1 MSTGSRPNDYC
12 RRNIIENRFV
22 KETVS
27 KKRSIHFLENMR
39 QERIKDRV
47 LKRAARA
54 WGFSDIEME
63 TTFDPVVSLLLNAL
77 SYELEKVSH
86 ELEDSKT
93 RVVERVLE
101 IMFPEVTSGAK
112 PARGILHAL
121 PLENNLKV
129 SLKNQMVVGRRMHNI
144 YNPLKPIVKEIFLS
158 PTLEVKLTSC
168 NVKYMAYERNLLE
181 ISNLFYKEPVQ
192 GYKSVLPAGEI
203 ILGIEITSP
212 DVVELEDI
220 MLYIDIKNTHQKEM
234 FQYYLKQLKCYH
246 DDKEIKVQEGYN
258 VPFNDMNIDS
268 IINRNYT
275 HLVEVSR
282 EVNEFYFDNFFT
294 LKGKISPKNI
304 SDYSSEYKIFEELTN
319 ENQNKIIW
327 IKMIFP
333 ESLVPQIID
342 NVSITTNCF
351 PVINKK
357 LHSLTR
363 ELSGFLSYMALD
375 TEDNNYLDIDT
386 VVDPSGS
393 HYEIKEFNDGMVDEG
408 NAVLRTGG
416 VSRFDSRTASE
427 LLQNVLDLL
436 KDESSSFSDLGQDFM
451 KSALTEINQLLA
463 SVEQQAKE
471 SSFTRNNAPYL
482 MIRPKHNTEKGKNF
496 TAQYWSTCAEDG
508 NDIKAGT
515 VLESKDD
522 LYFVS
527 KQTTLFT
534 NTVGGVNRQNN
545 KDRIL
550 AYRNALLTRGRIVTF
565 ADIKAFAH
573 DHFKNTLLEVRIE
586 KGTRKEVSIKAGF
599 SRTVDVFIKTNP
611 EEKQHI
617 SVTEWDYLCDSFMK
631 YLKQRS
637 SNVFPY
643 RLIIDELGRGE

>member
-1 MSTGSRPNDYC
+1 
-12 RRNIIENRFV
+12 
-22 KETVS
+22 
-27 KKRSIHFLENMR
+27 MR

-63 TTFDPVVSLLLNAL
+63 TTFDPAVGLLLNAL

-101 IMFPEVTSGAK
+101 IMFPEVTSGSK

-121 PLENNLKV
+121 PLENNLNV
-129 SLKNQMVVGRRMHNI
+129 SLKNQMVVSRRMHNI
-144 YNPLKPIVKEIFLS
+144 YNPLKPILKEIHLS
-158 PTLEVKLTSC
+158 PTLEVKLSSC
-168 NVKYMAYERNLLE
+168 NVKYMAYERNLFE
-181 ISNLFYKEPVQ
+181 ISNLFYKEPVR
-192 GYKSVLPAGEI
+192 GYKNVLLPGEI
-203 ILGIEITSP
+203 MLGLEITNP
-212 DVVELEDI
+212 DVLELEDL

-234 FQYYLKQLKCYH
+234 FQYYLKQLKCFH
-246 DDKEIKVQEGYN
+246 DDQQLKIEEGYN
-258 VPFNDMNIDS
+258 VPINDMNIKS

-275 HLVEVSR
+275 HLAEISR
-282 EVNEFYFDNFFT
+282 EVNEFYFDNFYT
-294 LKGKISPKNI
+294 IKGKLNHKKI
-304 SDYSSEYKIFEELTN
+304 SEYKPEYKVFEEIDA
-319 ENQNKIIW
+319 ENQNNIIW

-342 NVSITTNCF
+342 NVSITSNCF
-351 PVINKK
+351 PVINKR
-357 LHSLTR
+357 LHAITR

-375 TEDNNYLDIDT
+375 TAENNYLDIDC
-386 VVDPSGS
+386 VVDPSGN
-393 HYEIKEFNDGMVDEG
+393 HYEIKEFKDGIVDEG

-471 SSFTRNNAPYL
+471 SSFSRNNAPYL
-482 MIRPKHNTEKGKNF
+482 MIRPKHNAEKGKNF

-515 VLESKDD
+515 ALESKDD
-522 LYFVS
+522 LFFVC
-527 KQTTLFT
+527 KQATLIT
-534 NTVGGVNRQNN
+534 NTVGGINKQNN

-565 ADIKAFAH
+565 ADIKAFAY
-573 DHFKNTLLEVRIE
+573 DHFKATALEVRIE
-586 KGTRKEVSIKAGF
+586 KGTRKEISIKAGF

-617 SVTEWDYLCDSFMK
+617 SITEWDYLCESFMK

-643 RLIIDELGRGE
+643 RLFIEE

>member
-1 MSTGSRPNDYC
+1 M
-12 RRNIIENRFV
+12 
-22 KETVS
+22 K
-27 KKRSIHFLENMR
+27 

-47 LKRAARA
+47 LKRAART
-54 WGFSDIEME
+54 WGYSDIEME

-121 PLENNLKV
+121 PLENNLTV
-129 SLKNQMVVGRRMHNI
+129 SLRNQMMVERRMHNI
-144 YNPLKPIVKEIFLS
+144 YNPLKPIMKEIMFS
-158 PTLEVKLTSC
+158 PTLEVKLSSC
-168 NVKYMAYERNLLE
+168 NVKYMAYERNLFE
-181 ISNLFYKEPVQ
+181 ISNLFYKEAVY
-192 GYKSVLPAGEI
+192 GYKGALPAGEV
-203 ILGIEITSP
+203 ILGIEITNS
-212 DVVELEDI
+212 DSVELEDV

-234 FQYYLKQLKCYH
+234 FQYYLKQLKCFYK
-246 DDKEIKVQEGYN
+246 DQEIVVQEGYN
-258 VPFNDMNIDS
+258 VPINNMSIDS

-275 HLVEVSR
+275 HLSEVSK
-282 EVNEFYFDNFFT
+282 EVNDYYFDNFYT
-294 LKGKISPKNI
+294 LKGKLSLKNEASYSP
-304 SDYSSEYKIFEELTN
+304 EFKILEELTSEN
-319 ENQNKIIW
+319 ENKIIW

-333 ESLVPQIID
+333 ESLVPEIID
-342 NVSITTNCF
+342 NVTITTNCF

-357 LHSLTR
+357 LHTITR

-375 TEDNNYLDIDT
+375 TGNDNYLDIDT
-386 VVDPSGS
+386 IVDPSGN
-393 HYEIKEFNDGMVDEG
+393 HYEIKEFDDGIVDEG

-436 KDESSSFSDLGQDFM
+436 KDECSSFSDLGQDFM

-471 SSFTRNNAPYL
+471 SSFTKNNAPYL
-482 MIRPKHNTEKGKNF
+482 MIRPKHNVEKGKNF

-515 VLESKDD
+515 VLDSKDD
-522 LYFVS
+522 LYFMS
-527 KQTTLFT
+527 KQTTLIT
-534 NTVGGVNRQNN
+534 NTVGGINKQNN
-545 KDRIL
+545 KERIL
-550 AYRNALLTRGRIVTF
+550 AYRNALLTRGRIVTI
-565 ADIKAFAH
+565 ADIKAFAS
-573 DHFKNTLLEVRIE
+573 DHFKNTILEVRIE
-586 KGTRKEVSIKAGF
+586 KGTRKEISIKAGF
-599 SRTVDVFIKTNP
+599 SRTVDVHLIPNP

-617 SVTEWDYLCDSFMK
+617 SSTEWDYLCDSFMK
-631 YLKQRS
+631 NLKQRS

-643 RLIIDELGRGE
+643 RLFIK

>member
-1 MSTGSRPNDYC
+1 
-12 RRNIIENRFV
+12 
-22 KETVS
+22 
-27 KKRSIHFLENMR
+27 MR

-47 LKRAARA
+47 LKRAART

-86 ELEDSKT
+86 ELENSKT

-101 IMFPEVTSGAK
+101 IMFPEVTSGSK

-121 PLENNLKV
+121 PLENDLTV
-129 SLKNQMVVGRRMHNI
+129 SLKNQMAINRKIHNI
-144 YNPLKPIVKEIFLS
+144 YNPLKPNLKEIFFS
-158 PTLEVKLTSC
+158 PTLEVKLSSC
-168 NVKYMAYERNLLE
+168 NIKYIAYERNIFE
-181 ISNLFYKEPVQ
+181 ISNLFHKESVF
-192 GYKSVLPAGEI
+192 GYKGVLPPGEI
-203 ILGIEITSP
+203 IVGIEITNP
-212 DVVELEDI
+212 NVFELEDL
-220 MLYIDIKNTHQKEM
+220 MLYIDIKNRHQKEI
-234 FQYYLKQLKCYH
+234 FQYYLKQMKCFQDDQELK
-246 DDKEIKVQEGYN
+246 IQEGYN
-258 VPFNDMNIDS
+258 VPMNDMNIDS

-275 HLVEVSR
+275 HLAEVSR
-282 EVNEFYFDNFFT
+282 EVNEFYFDNFYT
-294 LKGKISPKNI
+294 IKGILKYKKITAYN
-304 SDYSSEYKIFEELTN
+304 SEYKVFEEIDSD
-319 ENQNKIIW
+319 NQNKMVW

-333 ESLVPQIID
+333 ESLIPQIIE
-342 NVSITTNCF
+342 NVSITANCF
-351 PVINKK
+351 PAINKR
-357 LHSLTR
+357 LHTITR
-363 ELSGFLSYMALD
+363 ELSGFLSYMALETD
-375 TEDNNYLDIDT
+375 ENNYLDIDSI
-386 VVDPSGS
+386 VDPWGN
-393 HYEIKEFNDGMVDEG
+393 HYEIKEFKDGMVDEG

-471 SSFTRNNAPYL
+471 SNFSKNNAPYL
-482 MIRPKHNTEKGKNF
+482 MIRPKHNSEKGKNF
-496 TAQYWSTCAEDG
+496 IAQYWSTCAEDG

-522 LYFVS
+522 LFFVS
-527 KQTTLFT
+527 KQATLIT
-534 NTVGGVNRQNN
+534 NTVGGINKQNN

-573 DHFKNTLLEVRIE
+573 HHFKSTLSEVRIE
-586 KGTRKEVSIKAGF
+586 KGTRKEISIKAGF
-599 SRTVDVFIKTNP
+599 SRTIDIFIKTNS

-617 SVTEWDYLCDSFMK
+617 SLTEWEYLCESFMK

-643 RLIIDELGRGE
+643 RLFIED